1 MHGLD
6 GCPHIK
12 YICRGQLVL
21 IPRRPTHAR
30 TQPFK
35 TALAARRPQV
45 GLWLSMASPYLA
57 EAPAA
62 SGPGAAY

>member
-1 MHGLD
+1 MPAHN
-6 GCPHIK
+6 
-12 YICRGQLVL
+12 
-21 IPRRPTHAR
+21 
-30 TQPFK
+30 PFK

-57 EAPAA
+57 EAHAA